1 MTQRFPNTDRTL
13 LLLLAAAAGLP
24 AGAREAASP
33 EGARRPDILFI
44 LPRK

>member
-24 AGAREAASP
+24 AGAREAA
-33 EGARRPDILFI
+33 
-44 LPRK
+44 